1 MNWQFCPSLIN
12 LMRGK
17 KSNKEMSIFYE
28 LERKAI
34 WLALTLNP
42 HQLQRTITNK
52 MRINFK
58 ENTLHA
64 TY

>member
-1 MNWQFCPSLIN
+1 
-12 LMRGK
+12 MRGK
-17 KSNKEMSIFYE
+17 KVIKKCQFFYE

-42 HQLQRTITNK
+42 RQLQGTITNK
-52 MRINFK
+52 MKINFK